1 MAKLNLLKTTMLNY
15 KRSEDGNFATMA
27 IFVSSLLIMGIGIA
41 VDTAGL
47 TKQSRG
53 LQDSLDGAVLAAA
66 SSGETNPTKLKKI
79 VKQTIKQN
87 NTHGWT
93 MKTNVSVVNDEIS
106 ATASTKY
113 SPMILG
119 MFGKKDFKV
128 EVKSAAP
135 IAQEMPLNIA
145 MVLDRTGS
153 MSGSNMS
160 DLQDSAKA
168 LVQIVRDFKNPN
180 SRISVVPFSNY
191 VNIGMSRRNASW
203 MNVPADGT
211 SGPAPACYAETTY
224 SNSGCTTH
232 QETRYS
238 DGVPYQATISTCSGE
253 TWTPTGNTIC
263 PPAPTITWNGCAGSR
278 DAPDNLLADAG
289 AGNRIGGAMN
299 EFCGEE
305 ILPLET
311 DLSVV
316 DTKID
321 SLTAS
326 GSTYIPS
333 GLIWGWRTLTP
344 NAPFTEAS
352 SSSADAVKAVVLMTD
367 GANTMTQTA
376 RFGGTEKTY
385 HYPYGPSNVTANDEA
400 TDRIIGICDNIK
412 ADGIAV
418 YTVAYKLPGAS
429 KKIYDT
435 LESCASNPA
444 SAFKA
449 KNKKQ
454 LKKAFEDIGRNLQ
467 TVRLSR

>member
-1 MAKLNLLKTTMLNY
+1 MTV
-15 KRSEDGNFATMA
+15 
-27 IFVSSLLIMGIGIA
+27 FVSSLLIMGIGIA

-87 NTHGWT
+87 NTHGWK

-106 ATASTKY
+106 ATSSTKY

-135 IAQEMPLNIA
+135 IAQELPLNIA
-145 MVLDRTGS
+145 LVLDRTGS
-153 MSGSNMS
+153 MSGTNMS
-160 DLQDSAKA
+160 DLQASAKA
-168 LVQIVRDFKNPN
+168 MVQIVRDFKNPE

-191 VNIGMSRRNASW
+191 VNIGMSRRNDAW

-211 SGPAPACYAETTY
+211 SGPAPACYPETTY
-224 SNSGCTTH
+224 SNTGCTTKK
-232 QETRYS
+232 ETRYN
-238 DGVPYQATISTCSGE
+238 DGVAYQADVSTCTGE
-253 TWTPTGNTIC
+253 TWTPTGNMIC

-278 DAPDNLLADAG
+278 DAPNNVVADAG
-289 AGNRIGGAMN
+289 STNPIGGAMN
-299 EFCGEE
+299 ANCGEE
-305 ILPLET
+305 MLPLEKN
-311 DLSVV
+311 LSLV
-316 DTKID
+316 DAKID

-344 NAPFTEAS
+344 STPFTEAAS
-352 SSSADAVKAVVLMTD
+352 SSKDTIKALVLMTD
-367 GANTMTQTA
+367 GANVMTQTTKH
-376 RFGGTEKTY
+376 GSTEKLY
-385 HYPYGPSNVTANDEA
+385 HREFSPTDNTANDEA

-412 ADGIAV
+412 SDGISV

-429 KKIYDT
+429 NKIYKT
-435 LESCASNPA
+435 LESCASSPSA
-444 SAFKA
+444 AFKA

-454 LKKAFEDIGRNLQ
+454 LKKAFEDIGRSLQ